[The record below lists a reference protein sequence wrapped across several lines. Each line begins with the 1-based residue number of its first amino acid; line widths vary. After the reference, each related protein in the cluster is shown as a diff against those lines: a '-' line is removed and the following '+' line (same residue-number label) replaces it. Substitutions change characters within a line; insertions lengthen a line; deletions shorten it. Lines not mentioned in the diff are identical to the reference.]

1 MLQIYQRLFQ
11 MLEVSL
17 RASSDNNC
25 VIANLLQMQTLLLK
39 LLEVF

>member
-1 MLQIYQRLFQ
+1 
-11 MLEVSL
+11 MLEVFM

-25 VIANLLQMQTLLLK
+25 VIANLQMQTLLLK